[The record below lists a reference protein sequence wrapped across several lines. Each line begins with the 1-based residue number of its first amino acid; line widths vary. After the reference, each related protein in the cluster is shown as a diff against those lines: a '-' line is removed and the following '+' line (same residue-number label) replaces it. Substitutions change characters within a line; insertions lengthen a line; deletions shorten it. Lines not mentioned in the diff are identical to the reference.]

1 MHPALI
7 EAALK
12 DACPA
17 IAQVCVI
24 GDGRSHLAAL
34 LVLEPPHA
42 ATEPAS
48 CATVAAAIEEV
59 NAALPPL
66 ERIEA
71 HAVLTQA
78 WLPGAELTETLKL
91 RRAQIEA
98 KYALEIEALYA

>member
-1 MHPALI
+1 LI
-7 EAALK
+7 ETALK
-12 DACPA
+12 EACPA

-42 ATEPAS
+42 ATEPGS
-48 CATVAAAIEEV
+48 CATVASVIETV

-71 HAVLTQA
+71 HTILTQP

-91 RRAQIEA
+91 RRAQIET
-98 KYALEIEALYA
+98 KYAVEIEALYA